1 MLEYR
6 ENTEKESLN
15 LKWIGE
21 DIESYVKQKE
31 YIDTIILPLYPIS
44 FTSSIETTVEMTE
57 YISFITV
64 LLEKQFKGRL
74 LLLPGYSYLKNP
86 EGEMPIEDLL
96 KWEEEIMN
104 SGSKHLFYLTCDNEW
119 KKVENSLKGSLIWVP
134 TTSIHKM
141 DAKQRDT
148 HLEDQIKQLSLV
160 FTEKWH
166 HKKTEMI

>member
-1 MLEYR
+1 MLEYI
-6 ENTEKESLN
+6 ENTEKELLK

-21 DIESYVKQKE
+21 DIESYVNQKE

-74 LLLPGYSYLKNP
+74 LLLPGYSYLKKS
-86 EGEMPIEDLL
+86 EGEMPVEDLL

-104 SGSKHLFYLTCDNEW
+104 SGSKYLFYLTCDSEW
-119 KKVENSLKGSLIWVP
+119 KKVENSLQGSLVWVP
-134 TTSIHKM
+134 TTSIHKI
-141 DAKQRDT
+141 DAKQRNT
-148 HLEDQIKQLSLV
+148 HLEDQIKQLSSV

-166 HKKTEMI
+166 PKNQK

>member
-1 MLEYR
+1 M
-6 ENTEKESLN
+6 
-15 LKWIGE
+15 KWIGE

-74 LLLPGYSYLKNP
+74 LLLPGYSYLKNL
-86 EGEMPIEDLL
+86 EGEMPVEDLL

-104 SGSKHLFYLTCDNEW
+104 SGSKHLFYLTCDSEW
-119 KKVENSLKGSLIWVP
+119 KKVENSLQGSLIWVP

-141 DAKQRDT
+141 DAKQRNT
-148 HLEDQIKQLSLV
+148 HLEDQIKQLSFV

-166 HKKTEMI
+166 HEKSEMI

>member
-6 ENTEKESLN
+6 ENTEKESFKLR
-15 LKWIGE
+15 WIGE
-21 DIESYVKQKE
+21 DIESYVNQKE

-74 LLLPGYSYLKNP
+74 LLLPGYSYLKNL
-86 EGEMPIEDLL
+86 EGEMPVEDLL

-104 SGSKHLFYLTCDNEW
+104 SGSKHLFYLTCDSEW
-119 KKVENSLKGSLIWVP
+119 KKVENSLQGSLIWVP

-141 DAKQRDT
+141 DAKQRNT
-148 HLEDQIKQLSLV
+148 HLEDQIKQLSSV

-166 HKKTEMI
+166 REKSEMI